1 MSPSPACSAL
11 PGLPG
16 YRELAGMGRV
26 SLEPAVVGGETGG
39 LWWARGCWT
48 LPGHPLVGHVEKLHV
63 LLGWRPC
70 LWPAV
75 CALGG
80 QHCGRWCPQ
89 LLLGCLVGVPL
100 SLAVPTWELGS
111 PVLEGTLGCGGCA
124 PGGCWMPAATS
135 ALRHP
140 LPCGLGVPGEPV
152 PDADRKGF
160 ASSFEDGHVA
170 LSSHEGDIAGAATAP
185 ALLLHPKL

>member
-1 MSPSPACSAL
+1 MGHSMSPSPACSAL

-63 LLGWRPC
+63 LLGWGPC

-80 QHCGRWCPQ
+80 QHCGWWCPQ

-111 PVLEGTLGCGGCA
+111 PVLEGTWNNPRDGQLLQGVIACLPPSSTEPAGPGWGPFGAALLTLGCGGCA

-135 ALRHP
+135 GVCHP
-140 LPCGLGVPGEPV
+140 LPCGL
-152 PDADRKGF
+152 
-160 ASSFEDGHVA
+160 
-170 LSSHEGDIAGAATAP
+170 
-185 ALLLHPKL
+185 